1 MVRQSFAYAA
11 LLMCLGGPAAQ
22 AESPQDQMFPGS
34 TVCYERK
41 YGAGHLRRHPEQ
53 RVIRISVTPDPVSDA
68 PRFAV
73 ELRLGVR
80 GTPTGAFEA
89 HAVCE
94 NNGASTMYCAME
106 GDAGGFQIAPA
117 KNRSLLLTVSSLDMS
132 FENEAGVVLLQ
143 HDSGDDRSFL
153 LRPLSCR

>member
-1 MVRQSFAYAA
+1 
-11 LLMCLGGPAAQ
+11 
-22 AESPQDQMFPGS
+22 
-34 TVCYERK
+34 
-41 YGAGHLRRHPEQ
+41 
-53 RVIRISVTPDPVSDA
+53 
-68 PRFAV
+68 
-73 ELRLGVR
+73 VR

-94 NNGASTMYCAME
+94 NNGATTMYCAME